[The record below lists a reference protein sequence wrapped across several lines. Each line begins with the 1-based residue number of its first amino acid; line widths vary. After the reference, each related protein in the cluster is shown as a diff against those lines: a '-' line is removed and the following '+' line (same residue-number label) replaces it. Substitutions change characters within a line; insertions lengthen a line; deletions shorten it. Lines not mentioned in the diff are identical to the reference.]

1 MCAAAQLCFLAHL
14 LFEDH
19 QLAADL
25 GGRGMTQLE
34 PSVAEPSSQAIKE
47 HVKAMLRKL
56 LDRLQNDTPAGA
68 APQAG

>member
-1 MCAAAQLCFLAHL
+1 
-14 LFEDH
+14 
-19 QLAADL
+19 
-25 GGRGMTQLE
+25 MTQLK

-68 APQAG
+68 APQAGWIQFVRVRSIVILGQLRSA

>member
-1 MCAAAQLCFLAHL
+1 
-14 LFEDH
+14 
-19 QLAADL
+19 
-25 GGRGMTQLE
+25 MTQLK